1 MTIGQQVKARFQTIP
16 ALAEESHP
24 NKDKIYP
31 IRGGEIVYIHPKG
44 RFGTVR
50 TSVAGGEVTE
60 TFRPCEVMA

>member
-1 MTIGQQVKARFQTIP
+1 MTIGQQVQARFKTIP

-44 RFGTVR
+44 RFIVVR
-50 TSVAGGEVTE
+50 TRVAGGEVAE
-60 TFRPCEVMA
+60 AFRPCEVMA